1 MLHARS
7 PCARIRTS
15 VWEPRLLGD
24 DKCLTLHPL
33 PPRASPAPTC
43 TIAAHTALP
52 HGDVEKSEAIRRREM
67 LASMGLPAGMEVDSA
82 SIAPAPRV
90 LVDDLVGAVADD
102 LEMGSSPM
110 FSMHPV
116 DTPARLRGG
125 GGGSIAQ
132 VVRNGAGVDKRWAK
146 PRAVELGV
154 SGAGAGVGV
163 GWEDA
168 RRLGRLTLRGGGN
181 VVPFG
186 SKYTAEQTKL
196 NKQLCG
202 AVKRGWALCLWL
214 WLWLWL
220 WLCLCL
226 RVCRC
231 VSWFRA
237 NLNSKDETCNL
248 NRKLNRQ
255 LLCSEEKEI
264 KRLVKEGA
272 DPSYPD
278 CDMLGFRYQKQEQ
291 NSFFWRSA
299 LHLVVDHRQVKSF
312 ETLFV

>member
-1 MLHARS
+1 
-7 PCARIRTS
+7 
-15 VWEPRLLGD
+15 
-24 DKCLTLHPL
+24 
-33 PPRASPAPTC
+33 
-43 TIAAHTALP
+43 
-52 HGDVEKSEAIRRREM
+52 M

-82 SIAPAPRV
+82 SIAPAPSA
-90 LVDDLVGAVADD
+90 LADDLVGAVADD

-202 AVKRGWALCLWL
+202 AVKRGWALCLCPCLWL

-226 RVCRC
+226 CVCRC
-231 VSWFRA
+231 VLVSWKTP
-237 NLNSKDETCNL
+237 NSKDQTCNL
-248 NRKLNRQ
+248 NRNLNRNLNCK
-255 LLCSEEKEI
+255 LLCREEKEI

-278 CDMLGFRYQKQEQ
+278 CDMLGFRYQNKKKL
-291 NSFFWRSA
+291 FFRKRIAPGREPQPRA
-299 LHLVVDHRQVKSF
+299 LKRF
-312 ETLFV
+312 LF